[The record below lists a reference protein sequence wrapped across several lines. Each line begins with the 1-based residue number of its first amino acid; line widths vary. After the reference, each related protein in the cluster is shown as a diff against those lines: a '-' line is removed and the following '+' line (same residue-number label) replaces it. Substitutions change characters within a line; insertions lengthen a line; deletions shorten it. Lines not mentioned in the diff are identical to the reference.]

1 MPLRVAT
8 LDKPSVVEREDV
20 RNIAIIA
27 HVDHGKTTLTN
38 ALMKQCGMEKVK
50 SMDSDQLEQE
60 RGITILAKNAAVTYK
75 GIKIN
80 IVDTPGHADFGGEV
94 ERILNMA
101 DACLLLVD
109 AAEGPMPQTKFVLR
123 QALKLGKRIIV
134 CINKVDKEASRVD
147 WVLDTTFDLFG
158 CLGADDEACDFPVVY
173 ASGFRGVASVD
184 GPDKLQDD
192 LTPLLDTILEETPK
206 PKVDGAAPL
215 QMLVSNLDYDDY
227 VGRICIGRL
236 VSGDLAVGSQVGIM
250 YGEDGELRTG
260 TVTKLWH
267 FENNDRVPIDVV
279 KAGDIC
285 AFSGIDEV
293 TIGDTVVDTE
303 NPLPLPPI
311 QVEEP
316 TVAMEFA
323 VNKSPFAAQLK
334 ESTKVTAVQIKARL
348 EKECLTNLALRME
361 PGGTSES
368 FRVKGRG
375 TLQLGI
381 LMENMRRE
389 GFEFMVSA
397 PEVLLREDPDTGKK
411 LEPYEEVAVDVPTDY
426 QGVIME
432 EMQKKG
438 GVMETM
444 EAGAVENTLILTF
457 KIPTRNTIGMPG
469 KFMQRTSGTA
479 VMSSQFSHWGEFDGQ
494 TIRLRDK
501 GSITTGATG
510 KATFYSILN
519 FQQRGKFFVEPAEEV
534 YAGQVIGLHNKEVD
548 LDVNITKEKA
558 VSNVRAASS
567 SFTVSLPPKIQM
579 SIDDWLGHMDTDE
592 VLEVTPGPLRL
603 AKKKMVKGLK

>member
-1 MPLRVAT
+1 VAT
-8 LDKPSVVEREDV
+8 LDKPSIIEREDL

-80 IVDTPGHADFGGEV
+80 LVDTPGHADFGAEV

-123 QALKLGKRIIV
+123 QALKLQKKIIV
-134 CINKVDKEASRVD
+134 CINKVDKPASRVD

-173 ASGFRGVASVD
+173 ASGFQGVASTE
-184 GPDKLQDD
+184 GPDELEKD
-192 LTPLLDTILEETPK
+192 LTPLLDTILQETPP
-206 PKVDGAAPL
+206 PKVDSTAPL

-236 VSGDLAVGSQVGIM
+236 ISGELKVGQEVGIM
-250 YGEDGELRTG
+250 YGEDGELRKG
-260 TVTKLWH
+260 TVTKLWQ
-267 FENNDRVPIDVV
+267 FKNNDKDPTDIV

-285 AFSGIDEV
+285 CFSGISEV
-293 TIGDTVVDTE
+293 MIGDTVVDTQT
-303 NPLPLPPI
+303 PLPLPPI

-316 TVAMEFA
+316 TVAMEFTI
-323 VNKSPFAAQLK
+323 NKSPFAGKLK
-334 ESTKVTAVQIKARL
+334 ESTKVTAPQLKARL
-348 EKECLTNLALRME
+348 EKECLTNLAIRME
-361 PGGTSES
+361 PGSTTES
-368 FRVKGRG
+368 FKVKGRG

-397 PEVLLREDPDTGKK
+397 PEVLLREDPETGKK
-411 LEPYEEVAVDVPTDY
+411 LEPYEEVVIDVPNEY

-432 EMQKKG
+432 EMQKKM
-438 GVMETM
+438 GVMNSM
-444 EAGAVENTLILTF
+444 ESGAVENSTVLTF
-457 KIPTRNTIGMPG
+457 EIPTRCTIGMPG
-469 KFMQRTSGTA
+469 RFAQRTSGSA
-479 VMSSQFSHWGEFDGQ
+479 VMSSQFSHWGEFDGSSVK
-494 TIRLRDK
+494 IREK
-501 GSITTGATG
+501 GSICTTATG

-519 FQQRGKFFVEPAEEV
+519 FQQRGKFFVEHAEEV
-534 YAGQVIGLHNKEVD
+534 YAGQVIGLHNKEID

-558 VSNVRAASS
+558 VSNVRAASG
-567 SFTVSLPPKIQM
+567 SFTVNLPPKVEM

-592 VLEVTPGPLRL
+592 VLEVTPVDCRL
-603 AKKKMVKGLK
+603 AKKHAVKMK